1 MSKIGKFLNMN
12 KYERK
17 LSICRNLYYIIH
29 QKQFCQIGHKSYILK
44 PIFLSGTKYISI
56 GDQSGIWH
64 HARIEVLDEWNGVP
78 YEPKLEIGNHVM
90 IGQDFHVACA
100 DSIKIEDN
108 VLISAGVFITDLD
121 HMTADKTKPVLEQGI
136 CTKPVQIGE
145 GTFIGKDCMIL
156 SGVTIGKHCVIGA
169 NAVVT
174 KDIPDYATAVGSP
187 ARVIKTAQER

>member
-1 MSKIGKFLNMN
+1 MSKISKFLNMN

-17 LSICRNLYYIIH
+17 LSICRNLFYIIH
-29 QKQFCQIGHKSYILK
+29 RKQFCRIGHKSYILN

-64 HARIEVLDEWNGVP
+64 HARIEVLDEWNGIP

-108 VLISAGVFITDLD
+108 VDKAGTGTGNLYKTGADWRGDFYREGLYDSFRSQNRKTLCHWSKYSSDKRYSRLCNSGRKSCQSYKDRAGVMRIR
-121 HMTADKTKPVLEQGI
+121 
-136 CTKPVQIGE
+136 
-145 GTFIGKDCMIL
+145 
-156 SGVTIGKHCVIGA
+156 
-169 NAVVT
+169 
-174 KDIPDYATAVGSP
+174 Y
-187 ARVIKTAQER
+187 

>member
-1 MSKIGKFLNMN
+1 MPG
-12 KYERK
+12 
-17 LSICRNLYYIIH
+17 
-29 QKQFCQIGHKSYILK
+29 LK
-44 PIFLSGTKYISI
+44 CWI
-56 GDQSGIWH
+56 
-64 HARIEVLDEWNGVP
+64 NGM
-78 YEPKLEIGNHVM
+78 EFPKLEIGNHVM

-121 HMTADKTKPVLEQGI
+121 HVTADKTKPVLEQGI

-156 SGVTIGKHCVIGA
+156 SGVKIGKHCVIGA
-169 NAVVT
+169 NTVVT

>member
-1 MSKIGKFLNMN
+1 M
-12 KYERK
+12 
-17 LSICRNLYYIIH
+17 
-29 QKQFCQIGHKSYILK
+29 
-44 PIFLSGTKYISI
+44 
-56 GDQSGIWH
+56 
-64 HARIEVLDEWNGVP
+64 
-78 YEPKLEIGNHVM
+78 
-90 IGQDFHVACA
+90 ACA

-121 HMTADKTKPVLEQGI
+121 HVTADKTKPVLEQGI

-156 SGVTIGKHCVIGA
+156 SGVKIGKHCVIGA
-169 NAVVT
+169 NTVVT

>member
-1 MSKIGKFLNMN
+1 MSKISKFLNMN

-17 LSICRNLYYIIH
+17 LSICRNLFYIIH
-29 QKQFCQIGHKSYILK
+29 RKQFCRIGHKSYILK
-44 PIFLSGTKYISI
+44 PIFLSGTRYISI

-78 YEPKLEIGNHVM
+78 YEPKLEIGNRVM

-108 VLISAGVFITDLD
+108 VLISAGVFITDLN
-121 HMTADKTKPVLEQGI
+121 HMTADKTKSVLEQGI

-169 NAVVT
+169 NTVVT

-187 ARVIKTAQER
+187 ARVIKTAQEQ

>member
-1 MSKIGKFLNMN
+1 MSKIDKFLNMN

-29 QKQFCQIGHKSYILK
+29 QKKFCQIGHKSYILK

-64 HARIEVLDEWNGVP
+64 HARIEVLDKWNGIS
-78 YEPKLEIGNHVM
+78 YDPKLEIGNHVM

-121 HMTADKTKPVLEQGI
+121 HVTADKTKPVLEQGI

-145 GTFIGKDCMIL
+145 QI
-156 SGVTIGKHCVIGA
+156 
-169 NAVVT
+169 
-174 KDIPDYATAVGSP
+174 
-187 ARVIKTAQER
+187 Q